1 MPEVEARYEARQSLS
16 LTEAIFCPR
25 WDSTTIPEKPEE
37 WFQSRARVAFKS
49 RIDRA
54 PKCVCCWH
62 LIRARFA
69 HTEVARLCPSFPG
82 LVGTRHPAGI
92 SAALKPRFTGL
103 VKATC
108 LRPDGRSV
116 SEKGTGPMLLYQC
129 LRKSSTAEG
138 SSKVSEAYRPKP
150 NMLLHKPSPGHRR
163 VIYLT

>member
-1 MPEVEARYEARQSLS
+1 MFGFDTSSVHESLIWRWPDF
-16 LTEAIFCPR
+16 APR
-25 WDSTTIPEKPEE
+25 
-37 WFQSRARVAFKS
+37 FHA
-49 RIDRA
+49 
-54 PKCVCCWH
+54 
-62 LIRARFA
+62 L
-69 HTEVARLCPSFPG
+69 PG
-82 LVGTRHPAGI
+82 LEGSRHPAGI

-116 SEKGTGPMLLYQC
+116 SEKETGPMLLHQR

-138 SSKVSEAYRPKP
+138 SPKVSEARRPKP